1 MCAEDIQGK
10 DPVTRPTNPKT
21 GHSQVFPRILRHQ
34 VDPSC
39 WAVLGRSNSSPP
51 SRSTTNLRSA
61 QVSSS
66 GLSRSSCQLV
76 RRTQVSPAKRVPQ
89 PPPPAGFLSMHTFL
103 DPNGSSLLLVHRPG
117 PLVLV
122 LPLAKSW
129 RPTGRAGR
137 PPGPVHPPH
146 RCVGVFGRCLCDEGA
161 AENEVRAST
170 GRVSIEHPPPPPIQ
184 SPSSPGPRRT
194 PPKEAR
200 RKGHRTWGGGRWG
213 AGAGPCRTVV
223 PEFPKESINIK
234 TAVWDSLG
242 IFGCWIC
249 SPGFPKLTTSGRPSS
264 SEPHTELNR
273 LGANAFG
280 PCAPAQKN

>member
-1 MCAEDIQGK
+1 M
-10 DPVTRPTNPKT
+10 
-21 GHSQVFPRILRHQ
+21 
-34 VDPSC
+34 
-39 WAVLGRSNSSPP
+39 LGRAGPVELLSTLPLDDQPP
-51 SRSTTNLRSA
+51 ER
-61 QVSSS
+61 S
-66 GLSRSSCQLV
+66 GLIIG
-76 RRTQVSPAKRVPQ
+76 TQPKFLPTGAAHPGLTSEAGAAA
-89 PPPPAGFLSMHTFL
+89 PPPAGFLSMHTFL